1 MDQHGENER
10 LTVIEI
16 IEVKQG
22 FVLRMQEPP
31 EFMQPVGP
39 VVMEDV
45 IQVNPHTLENLS
57 MRLDRLVHLPEAALE
72 DYRDCSR
79 ALYDQLFGSISAE
92 TMVKLTNLNTPLLI
106 SARNFETVWEL
117 LHDGEEFWGIK
128 YPMARQ
134 IRTGVRPPLLP
145 AREFPRGCLII
156 ANPEGEEMLE
166 VSERQAQGLVSHLT
180 SLGIESVYL
189 GRNRATPEQVLIELS
204 SGNYD
209 ILHYTGHVVKLDEK
223 NQPIIAEQPGEY
235 AMLLA
240 GGYLRQFEIENAAR
254 GIGVVFLNGC
264 QSAGSIESLYLLVTD
279 RYPYTFQDV
288 DYFLAGKCWEQPMV
302 PASKLNPL
310 VGPQLDVILSRALA
324 LNHAERYSNAVE
336 LLASLEQWDPSL
348 EDLPT
353 DIDEKQEKPPPS
365 DGETLIRQKLDEAKR
380 LSMIPGRL
388 NEAADMLEELLG
400 SRPEIREQYQYY
412 LTLWRRGIIM

>member
-166 VSERQAQGLVSHLT
+166 VSERQA
-180 SLGIESVYL
+180 
-189 GRNRATPEQVLIELS
+189 RA
-204 SGNYD
+204 
-209 ILHYTGHVVKLDEK
+209 
-223 NQPIIAEQPGEY
+223 
-235 AMLLA
+235 
-240 GGYLRQFEIENAAR
+240 
-254 GIGVVFLNGC
+254 
-264 QSAGSIESLYLLVTD
+264 
-279 RYPYTFQDV
+279 
-288 DYFLAGKCWEQPMV
+288 W
-302 PASKLNPL
+302 
-310 VGPQLDVILSRALA
+310 
-324 LNHAERYSNAVE
+324 
-336 LLASLEQWDPSL
+336 
-348 EDLPT
+348 
-353 DIDEKQEKPPPS
+353 
-365 DGETLIRQKLDEAKR
+365 
-380 LSMIPGRL
+380 
-388 NEAADMLEELLG
+388 
-400 SRPEIREQYQYY
+400 
-412 LTLWRRGIIM
+412 